1 MIFYQKSYFI
11 IGLFEISLS
20 VSKLLLFAG
29 IFVGA
34 RDTLHTNVPV
44 RGGVAGLLGV
54 LSHVTCFFQG
64 GCIGSRVLGNGNK
77 VAQNTLTVLSAIIYY
92 RSTKQQRRSS
102 LFGH

>member
-44 RGGVAGLLGV
+44 RGGGCRGFTGGVESCHLL
-54 LSHVTCFFQG
+54 F
-64 GCIGSRVLGNGNK
+64 
-77 VAQNTLTVLSAIIYY
+77 
-92 RSTKQQRRSS
+92 
-102 LFGH
+102 